1 MNHYSRPPQRESWFA
16 PLSID
21 LIIKVLKVTF
31 LHPFICWIIPMC
43 FRAQEYPWDH
53 PKSVASIAWASFVTI
68 CWMAG
73 VINARLAF
81 GLPRYVE
88 PSEEVIVITGGAS
101 GLGLLL
107 AEVYGMRGANVAV
120 LDINE
125 MDTGEARGV
134 SFYKCD
140 ITDKD
145 ALAKVA
151 KEIEEDVSDLTNLP
165 DERWK
170 TGNRMLIGLCFFS
183 SVPPPS
189 SSTTPPS
196 STAKLSSIAPLKNST
211 APSPQT

>member
-1 MNHYSRPPQRESWFA
+1 MNRYSRPPQRESWFA

-21 LIIKVLKVTF
+21 LFVKVLKVTF
-31 LHPFICWIIPMC
+31 LHPFICWIIPLC
-43 FRAQEYPWDH
+43 FKAQEYPWDH
-53 PKSVASIAWASFVTI
+53 PKTLLSTAWAVFITL
-68 CWMAG
+68 CWMAS
-73 VINARLAF
+73 VINARMAF
-81 GLPRYVE
+81 GLPRDVD

-120 LDINE
+120 LDVND

-140 ITDKD
+140 VTDKE

-151 KEIEEDVSDLTNLP
+151 REIEEDVSDRPAVPQHKMLPKLTLYP
-165 DERWK
+165 
-170 TGNRMLIGLCFFS
+170 TS

-189 SSTTPPS
+189 SSTTRPS
-196 STAKLSSIAPLKNST
+196 SQAKPSWTPPLKRST
-211 APSPQT
+211 APSPPT